1 MQSTPP
7 AAATLWPMPTFSFQA
22 LKSFD
27 HTAMDGWH
35 KFMGLNADF
44 TRSMFEEV
52 QFDWASCF
60 VPQDPEDFY
69 VREWSCQIP
78 LLSIPLRYATAM
90 IELTASTQRAWM
102 DAWGH
107 MFGLP
112 VLPTPLSLMPAAVT
126 DMPAAAPSGE
136 VEDVP
141 AASIRETP
149 HPRKGKA
156 ASST

>member
-1 MQSTPP
+1 V
-7 AAATLWPMPTFSFQA
+7 ADADILFQA
-22 LKSFD
+22 LTSFD
-27 HTAMDGWH
+27 HSAMEGWH

-60 VPQDPEDFY
+60 VPQDPRTFTCANG
-69 VREWSCQIP
+69 RARSRSCRSP
-78 LLSIPLRYATAM
+78 LYASHDRTNG
-90 IELTASTQRAWM
+90 STQRAWM

-107 MFGLP
+107 MFGP
-112 VLPTPLSLMPAAVT
+112 VLPTPLSLMPAALT
-126 DMPAAAPSGE
+126 DMPAAAPKGE